1 MKMQK
6 KDCFIKNCKKF
17 LSYIHRYSQY
27 FIAESIYLRGL
38 KNYLFLLYKK
48 NIFSSLNFIGINYD
62 NDLILTV
69 KNSIL
74 INSFRNIESFEYSYK
89 L

>member
-1 MKMQK
+1 
-6 KDCFIKNCKKF
+6 
-17 LSYIHRYSQY
+17 
-27 FIAESIYLRGL
+27 
-38 KNYLFLLYKK
+38 
-48 NIFSSLNFIGINYD
+48 LNFIGINYD